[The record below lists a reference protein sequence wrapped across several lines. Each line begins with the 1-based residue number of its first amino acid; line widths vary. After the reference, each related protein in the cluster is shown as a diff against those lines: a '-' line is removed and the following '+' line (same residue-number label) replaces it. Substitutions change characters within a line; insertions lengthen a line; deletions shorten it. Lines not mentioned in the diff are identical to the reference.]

1 MNINKTNYRAIA
13 AYLAGN
19 WHLVQKASSFN
30 QLTATVNK
38 YIKDDKIPGCHDQ
51 IKLQLGTLNTIVYAL
66 QGAMDYTQDEAP
78 EVTGYRLTLNDPFGN
93 EAYLTITKGTVH
105 FKSSSCA
112 YALSNLQYK
121 GDVHF
126 ELIELFHQ
134 RDYAGIDKLINIG
147 TVYRVMDTKRL
158 TH

>member
-30 QLTATVNK
+30 QLTATVNT
-38 YIKDDKIPGCHDQ
+38 YIKDNRIPGCHDQ

-66 QGAMDYTQDEAP
+66 QGAMDYTQSESQII
-78 EVTGYRLTLNDPFGN
+78 GYRLTLKDPFGN
-93 EAYLTITKGTVH
+93 TSYLTIKDGSVH
-105 FKSSSCA
+105 LKSSSCS
-112 YALSNLQYK
+112 YSLSNLQYK
-121 GDVHF
+121 GDVHY
-126 ELIELFHQ
+126 ELLELFHNG
-134 RDYAGIDKLINIG
+134 DYDGIDRLINTG
-147 TVYRVMDTKRL
+147 TTKIVMDTKRL